1 MIGLRYKK
9 NPVVGGLLSIIII
22 IIIDGLFTLLSQ
34 IRFELQSVYK
44 FNKVKKKKYFTLNIR
59 VYKKAC

>member
-1 MIGLRYKK
+1 MSFTIQE
-9 NPVVGGLLSIIII
+9 NIIIIII

-44 FNKVKKKKYFTLNIR
+44 FKKVKKEKYFTLYIW
-59 VYKKAC
+59 VYKKVCYIELF